1 MTACVTPGLD
11 PGIFRNMTND
21 TAFSY
26 KPGSSFLHR
35 CPAWIKILLIPAVSI
50 AVFKLPFYCTAGL
63 CLVQIILASVLR
75 FSIREQLRDLK
86 AVLYYAVFLIFAKVI
101 GSVGA
106 DVAAGRLSTITLSD
120 IPQLTAAFFVSE
132 AATWALLLRLLCVM
146 QTASL
151 IFKTSTSLQIR
162 EGLESMELA
171 VRNVFRKIFHLR
183 YAGTTKPHAPLAQAV
198 SLFICFI
205 PQVSKNWQQSERAWK
220 ARGGRKSLRMFVV
233 LLPVFFSVGMKQ
245 AYNTAKAISARQCS

>member
-1 MTACVTPGLD
+1 
-11 PGIFRNMTND
+11 MTND

-26 KPGSSFLHR
+26 KTGSSFLHR
-35 CPAWIKILLIPAVSI
+35 CPAWLKTILLPLVSI
-50 AVFKLPFYCTAGL
+50 IVFVLPFYFTAGL
-63 CLVQIILASVLR
+63 FAVQVVLAFVLR
-75 FSIREQLRDLK
+75 FTIKEQLRDLK
-86 AVLYYAVFLIFAKVI
+86 AVLYYAAFLVFAKII
-101 GSVGA
+101 GNL
-106 DVAAGRLSTITLSD
+106 AAGIVDGSFSSITISD
-120 IPQLTAAFFVSE
+120 IPQLTAAFLLSE

-162 EGLESMELA
+162 EGLESLEIA
-171 VRNVFRKIFHLR
+171 VRTFLRKIFRPRHP
-183 YAGTTKPHAPLAQAV
+183 ANAKPRAPIAQAV

-245 AYNTAKAISARQCS
+245 AYNTAKAISARQF

>member
-1 MTACVTPGLD
+1 
-11 PGIFRNMTND
+11 MTND

-35 CPAWIKILLIPAVSI
+35 CPAWIKILLIPVVSI
-50 AVFKLPFYCTAGL
+50 VVFKLPFYCAAGL
-63 CLVQIILASVLR
+63 CVIQIIIACALR
-75 FSIREQLRDLK
+75 FTIREQLRDLK
-86 AVLYYAVFLIFAKVI
+86 AVLYYAAFLIFAKVI
-101 GSVGA
+101 GSIT
-106 DVAAGRLSTITLSD
+106 AGVSAGSLSSISLSD
-120 IPQLTAAFFVSE
+120 IPQLTAAFLISE

-162 EGLESMELA
+162 EGLESLELA
-171 VRNVFRKIFHLR
+171 VRRAFGKLFRPRRAESTPH
-183 YAGTTKPHAPLAQAV
+183 HAPVAQAV

-205 PQVSKNWQQSERAWK
+205 PQVSKNWHQSERAWK
-220 ARGGRKSLRMFVV
+220 ARGGRKSLKMFVV

-245 AYNTAKAISARQCS
+245 AYNTAKAISARQVS

>member
-1 MTACVTPGLD
+1 
-11 PGIFRNMTND
+11 MTNN

-35 CPAWIKILLIPAVSI
+35 CPAWIKILLIPVVSI
-50 AVFKLPFYCTAGL
+50 VVFKLPFYVSVGL
-63 CLVQIILASVLR
+63 CLAQIILASALR
-75 FSIREQLRDLK
+75 FTIREQLRDLK
-86 AVLYYAVFLIFAKVI
+86 AVLYYAAFLIVVKVI
-101 GSVGA
+101 GSIWAGL
-106 DVAAGRLSTITLSD
+106 AAGEPGTISFYD
-120 IPQLTAAFFVSE
+120 IPQLIAAFFVSE

-171 VRNVFRKIFHLR
+171 VRGVYRKIFRL
-183 YAGTTKPHAPLAQAV
+183 GTRGNSKTRAPVAQAV

-205 PQVSKNWQQSERAWK
+205 PQVSKNWQQAERAWY
-220 ARGGRKSLRMFVV
+220 ARGGRKSLKMFVV
-233 LLPVFFSVGMKQ
+233 FLPVFFSVGMKQ
-245 AYNTAKAISARQCS
+245 AYNSARAISIRQ

>member
-1 MTACVTPGLD
+1 MTQ
-11 PGIFRNMTND
+11 D

-26 KPGSSFLHR
+26 KQGNSFLHR
-35 CPAWIKILLIPAVSI
+35 CPAWIKILILPVVSI
-50 AVFKLPFYCTAGL
+50 AVFKLPFYFAAGL
-63 CLVQIILASVLR
+63 CIVQIILASALR

-101 GSVGA
+101 GSLGA
-106 DVAAGRLSTITLSD
+106 GVAAGVSAGSLSSIGLSD
-120 IPQLTAAFFVSE
+120 IPQLTAVFFISE
-132 AATWALLLRLLCVM
+132 AATWALLLRLFCVM

-162 EGLESMELA
+162 EGLESMELV
-171 VRNVFRKIFHLR
+171 VRRAFGKLFRPGKTESTPR
-183 YAGTTKPHAPLAQAV
+183 YAPIAQAI

-205 PQVSKNWQQSERAWK
+205 PQVSKNWQQAERAWM
-220 ARGGRKSLRMFVV
+220 ARGGKKSLRMFIV

-245 AYNTAKAISARQCS
+245 AYNSARAISIRQ